1 MRKKMNQF
9 EIIFSEQEWKE
20 QIDKLVKSG
29 KDGKRLR
36 FSSAFD
42 YVFSFKLQKAG
53 LNCWF
58 KSR

>member
-1 MRKKMNQF
+1 MNQF